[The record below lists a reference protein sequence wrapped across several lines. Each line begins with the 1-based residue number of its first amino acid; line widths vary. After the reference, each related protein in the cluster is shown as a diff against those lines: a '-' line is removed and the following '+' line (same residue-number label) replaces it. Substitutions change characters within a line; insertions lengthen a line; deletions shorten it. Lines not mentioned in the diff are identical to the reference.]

1 MIATIT
7 MSRGDRPQFLEFCKE
22 QIARQ
27 TVKPDKAYFITYPA
41 NGLEFDLTQR
51 FKMGYEMAKADGV
64 ERLYV
69 IEDDDF
75 YEEYHLQKL
84 ESEIGDADFIGYSST
99 LYYNLRN
106 RSWMHQTHP
115 GRSSLFCTG
124 FRVSAL
130 SDFIWPPDHYLWL
143 DMKLWEFARDKG
155 KKVKLIDQ
163 NMSCMGIKHSIGLTA
178 GKAHK
183 QMLPNRDMDLSFL
196 RSRVSDF
203 HYQFY
208 STLKL

>member
-1 MIATIT
+1 MIATLT

-27 TVKPDKAYFITYPA
+27 TLKPDKAYFITYPA
-41 NGLEFDLTQR
+41 KGNEFDLTQR
-51 FKMGYEMAKADGV
+51 FRIGYEMAKADGV
-64 ERLYV
+64 DRLYV
-69 IEDDDF
+69 IEDDDQ
-75 YEEYHLQKL
+75 YSEDHIQRMEN
-84 ESEIGDADFIGYSST
+84 EIGDADFIGYNST

-124 FRVSAL
+124 FKVSAL

-143 DMKLWEFARDKG
+143 DVRLWEFARDRRKN
-155 KKVKLIDQ
+155 KVLLETP
-163 NMSCMGIKHSIGLTA
+163 SCTGIKHSVGLTA

-183 QMLPNRDMDLSFL
+183 QILPNRDMDLSFL
-196 RSRVSDF
+196 KSRVSDWHF
-203 HYQFY
+203 DFY
-208 STLKL
+208 SKLKL